1 MRGSIG
7 HVCDF
12 CKKTFVDPQ
21 RRAVRRFCSI
31 GCRAKGLTG
40 PANPRWSGRGLTS
53 NGYVWVRAADG
64 LPARRSKGGRTAEH
78 RLVMEQTL
86 GRKLLPGEEVHH
98 RNGDKEDNRP
108 GNLELWRG
116 SHPAGVRVSDAAYLD
131 FDECFYTPEV
141 E

>member
-1 MRGSIG
+1 
-7 HVCDF
+7 
-12 CKKTFVDPQ
+12 
-21 RRAVRRFCSI
+21 
-31 GCRAKGLTG
+31 
-40 PANPRWSGRGLTS
+40 
-53 NGYVWVRAADG
+53 
-64 LPARRSKGGRTAEH
+64 
-78 RLVMEQTL
+78 MEQTL